1 MSQSWPFY
9 SVIPMV
15 NLILASASPRRQ
27 ELIRLL
33 GHPTVVRA
41 PAVDEESI
49 VDPDPARNV
58 VETARLKAE
67 AVAKTVTDG
76 AVIVAADTTVALG
89 EQMLGKPADSDA
101 ARLILQRLRGRTHQV
116 HTGIVVLALPDR
128 RVTTAVSSTDV
139 TMRDYSDAEIETYV
153 ESGDALDKAGAYAI
167 QNSAFRPVE
176 ALSGCFTGVMGL
188 SLCRLSQALRA
199 LDIPADL
206 AVSDH
211 DTSRCRVCLAFVDSL
226 F

>member
-1 MSQSWPFY
+1 LSQSWPFY

-15 NLILASASPRRQ
+15 TLILASASPRRQ

-33 GHPTVVRA
+33 GYPTVVRV
-41 PAVDEESI
+41 PSVDEESI
-49 VDPDPARNV
+49 VHPDPARNV

-67 AVAKTVTDG
+67 AVAKTVTG
-76 AVIVAADTTVALG
+76 EVVIVAADTTVALG
-89 EQMLGKPADSDA
+89 EEMLGKPADSGA
-101 ARLILQRLRGRTHQV
+101 ARLVLQRLRGRTHQV

-128 RVTTAVSSTDV
+128 RMATAVSTTDV
-139 TMRDYSDAEIETYV
+139 TMRNYSDAEIETYV
-153 ESGDALDKAGAYAI
+153 DSGDPLDKAGAYAI

-176 ALSGCFTGVMGL
+176 ALAGCFTGVMGL
-188 SLCRLSQALRA
+188 SLCRLSQALQA

-206 AVSDH
+206 EVSDH
-211 DTSRCRVCLAFVDSL
+211 DTFRCRVCLAFVDSL